1 MTDEVVVALNG
12 IAKWLQRRVEQT
24 DEATARGADHLAA
37 IQGRSSVAAP
47 EFMKRMQ
54 ESSERS
60 LRGMEQVETMRAEER
75 AFQERVVHALERQN
89 TLIEQVLAH
98 LKA

>member
-12 IAKWLQRRVEQT
+12 IAKLLQRRVEQT
-24 DEATARGADHLAA
+24 DEATARSAEHLAA
-37 IQGRSSVAAP
+37 IQSRSPAAAP
-47 EFMKRMQ
+47 DFMKRMQ

-75 AFQERVVHALERQN
+75 AFQERVLRAIERQN
-89 TLIEQVLAH
+89 DLIEQVLAH